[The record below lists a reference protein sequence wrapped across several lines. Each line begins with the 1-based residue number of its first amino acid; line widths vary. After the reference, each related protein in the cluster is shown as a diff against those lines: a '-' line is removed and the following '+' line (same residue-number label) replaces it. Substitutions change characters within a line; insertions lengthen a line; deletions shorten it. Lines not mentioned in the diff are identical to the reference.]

1 MAGSSLTRPLETL
14 TLPGGGTRVIGK
26 RRLAGIM
33 SADAQGYSR
42 LMGEDEV
49 GTVRT
54 LTSHRAAMRDVIMRH
69 RGRVVDSPGDNL
81 LAEFASVA
89 DAVECAVEIQRSL
102 RERNS
107 QLPERRRLEFR
118 IGVNVGDVLVEDDRI
133 YGDAVNIAA
142 RLQSLAEPGG
152 IAISGTAYDQVET
165 KLRYHY
171 EPLGEHIVKNIAK
184 PVRVYRLVP
193 TEGPSD
199 ASDVPRRLRRET
211 SPAPRLASRPAP
223 RAHRPSIAVLPF
235 REYDIQAGGSYF
247 ADGIV
252 EDIVGALASLPDLF
266 VISRCS
272 TLGFRGPTADVRS
285 VGRKLNVQYVL
296 SGSVRRR
303 AERIRTVAE
312 LCETEAGAVLWND
325 SLDGTVDDVFA
336 LQDRLSERIV
346 TTIAPHVRQAELRRA
361 LRKRP
366 DSMDAY
372 DFVLRGL
379 DLMYRLRRDE
389 FERAREMFQ
398 RAIDLDPAYA
408 TPYALTANWYSIRVG
423 QGWSEDLVRDFEE
436 VTRLGTAALERD
448 PFDARA
454 LALCGHV
461 RAFLFRDY
469 EPAFALFDR
478 AIAASPNSSEAWLW
492 SSPAYSYVGDGV
504 EARRR
509 AQEAIRLSPFD
520 PHLFIRQSALALA
533 LYTTGDFEE
542 AANWARRAMSENP
555 RYTALLRIFI
565 ASLVGAGRVDEAR
578 TVAQLLLEQE
588 PTFRVASFCRNY
600 AYKDPARRDLLA
612 SHLRSAGLPD

>member
-1 MAGSSLTRPLETL
+1 VSS
-14 TLPGGGTRVIGK
+14 K
-26 RRLAGIM
+26 RRLAGIL

-54 LTSHRAAMRDVIMRH
+54 LTSHRAAMRNVISRL

-89 DAVECAVEIQRSL
+89 DAVECAVDIQRVL
-102 RERNS
+102 GERNA
-107 QLPERRRLEFR
+107 QLAEERRLKFR
-118 IGVNVGDVLVEDDRI
+118 IGVNLGDVLVDDDRI
-133 YGDAVNIAA
+133 YGDAINVAA
-142 RLQSLAEPGG
+142 RLQSLAEAGG
-152 IAISGTAYDQVET
+152 IAISGTAYDQVES
-165 KLRYHY
+165 KLPYRY
-171 EPLGEHIVKNIAK
+171 EPLGEHSVKNIAK
-184 PVRVYRLVP
+184 AVRVYRVVLER
-193 TEGPSD
+193 TPSPPP
-199 ASDVPRRLRRET
+199 SVET
-211 SPAPRLASRPAP
+211 SATARGGPGKGQRERDAAQAAARGAGRSRHGPT
-223 RAHRPSIAVLPF
+223 AHRPSIAVLPF
-235 REYDIQAGGSYF
+235 REYDVQAGGSYF

-272 TLGFRGPTADVRS
+272 TLGFRGATADVRS
-285 VGRKLNVQYVL
+285 VGRTLDVQYVL
-296 SGSVRRR
+296 SGSVRRM
-303 AERIRTVAE
+303 AQRIRTGAE
-312 LCETEAGAVLWND
+312 LCDTETGAVLWTD
-325 SLDGTVDDVFA
+325 SLDGTVDDLFA

-366 DSMDAY
+366 DSLDAY

-408 TPYALTANWYSIRVG
+408 TPYALSANWHSIRVG
-423 QGWSEDLVRDFEE
+423 QGWSEDLIRDYQE

-448 PFDARA
+448 PFDALA

-461 RAFLFRDY
+461 RAFLFHDY

-478 AIAASPNSSEAWLW
+478 ALAASPNSSEAWLW
-492 SSPAYSYVGDGV
+492 SSPAFSYVGEGD

-509 AQEAIRLSPFD
+509 AEQAIRLSPFD
-520 PHLFIRQSALALA
+520 PHLFIRHTALALA
-533 LYTTGDFEE
+533 LYTSGDFEN
-542 AANWARRAMSENP
+542 AATWGRKAMSQNP
-555 RYTALLRIFI
+555 RYTAMLRILI
-565 ASLVGAGRVDEAR
+565 VSLVAAGHIDEAR
-578 TVAQLLLEQE
+578 SVANVLLEYE
-588 PTFRVASFCRNY
+588 PTFRVESFCRTY
-600 AYKDPARRDLLA
+600 AYKDPVRRETLA
-612 SHLRSAGLPD
+612 THLRSAGLPD

>member
-1 MAGSSLTRPLETL
+1 MSS
-14 TLPGGGTRVIGK
+14 K
-26 RRLAGIM
+26 RRLAGIL

-54 LTSHRAAMRDVIMRH
+54 LTSHRAAMRDVITH
-69 RGRVVDSPGDNL
+69 FRGRVVDSPGDNL

-89 DAVECAVEIQRSL
+89 DAVECAVEIQRAL
-102 RERNS
+102 GERNA
-107 QLPERRRLEFR
+107 QLAEGRRLEFR
-118 IGVNVGDVLVEDDRI
+118 IGVNLGDVLVDDERI
-133 YGDAVNIAA
+133 YGDAINVAA
-142 RLQSLAEPGG
+142 RLQSLAEAGG
-152 IAISGTAYDQVET
+152 ISISGTAYDQVES
-165 KLRYHY
+165 KLPYRYQ
-171 EPLGEHIVKNIAK
+171 PLGEHSVKNIAK
-184 PVRVYRLVP
+184 PVRVYRVVVERTP
-193 TEGPSD
+193 TPPPS
-199 ASDVPRRLRRET
+199 AET
-211 SPAPRLASRPAP
+211 SPTARTVPGKGQREAAQAAARGAAGSRQGP

-235 REYDIQAGGSYF
+235 REYDVPAGGSYF

-272 TLGFRGPTADVRS
+272 TLGFRGANADVRS
-285 VGRKLNVQYVL
+285 VGRKLDVQYVL

-303 AERIRTVAE
+303 AQRIRTGAE
-312 LCETEAGAVLWND
+312 LCDTETGAVLWTD
-325 SLDGTVDDVFA
+325 SVDGTVDDVFA

-366 DSMDAY
+366 DSLDAY

-408 TPYALTANWYSIRVG
+408 TPYALSANWYSIRVG
-423 QGWSEDLVRDFEE
+423 QGWSEDLVRDYQE

-478 AIAASPNSSEAWLW
+478 ALAASPNSSEAWLW
-492 SSPAYSYVGDGV
+492 SSPAFSYVGEAD

-509 AQEAIRLSPFD
+509 AEQAIRLSPFD
-520 PHLFIRQSALALA
+520 PHLFIRHTALALA
-533 LYTTGDFEE
+533 LYTGGDFED
-542 AANWARRAMSENP
+542 AATWGRRAMSQNP
-555 RYTALLRIFI
+555 RYTAMLRIFI
-565 ASLVGAGRVDEAR
+565 ASLVAAGHIDEAR
-578 TVAQLLLEQE
+578 GVANVLLEYE
-588 PTFRVASFCRNY
+588 PTFRVESFCRTY
-600 AYKDPARRDLLA
+600 AYKDPVRRETLA
-612 SHLRSAGLPD
+612 THLRSAGLPD